1 MTFEEPF
8 SFREADATTGTGP
21 NLSINELTRSGR
33 EACTGSEDSDPT
45 PREGAALTLDD
56 AIPAAGFF
64 RLRDVGTNAV
74 ASFFK
79 SRNCGAAETVAV
91 NVLLSVIPKEEVPGV
106 GGGFWGSDG
115 WGVRR
120 LTRCAW
126 YV

>member
-1 MTFEEPF
+1 MPFEEAF
-8 SFREADATTGTGP
+8 SFREAAATTGTGP

-33 EACTGSEDSDPT
+33 EAGAGSEDSDPA

-56 AIPAAGFF
+56 DIPAAGLF

-74 ASFFK
+74 ASFLK
-79 SRNCGAAETVAV
+79 SRNCGAAETVAAV
-91 NVLLSVIPKEEVPGV
+91 VLLPAIPKREAPG
-106 GGGFWGSDG
+106 GEGFSGSDG
-115 WGVRR
+115 WGIRR

>member
-1 MTFEEPF
+1 MPLEELFSFEE
-8 SFREADATTGTGP
+8 AAATTGTGP

-33 EACTGSEDSDPT
+33 EACAGSEGSDPP
-45 PREGAALTLDD
+45 PREGAALTLDEV
-56 AIPAAGFF
+56 IPAAGFF

-74 ASFFK
+74 ASFLK

-91 NVLLSVIPKEEVPGV
+91 VILLPAIAKGEAPGT

-120 LTRCAW
+120 LTRCA
-126 YV
+126 